1 MDTQAR
7 ARLIEKYKDG
17 YREVAAAL
25 EGATERELDARP
37 APGKWS
43 AREIVHHLAD
53 SEMTSAIR
61 LRLLV
66 AEDNAAIR
74 AYDEKAFANRLH
86 YDRPIASSLLAFQA
100 ARLSTGDLLD
110 RMTDADFAKK
120 GTHPEHGTYGVDR
133 WLEIY
138 AEHAHK
144 HAGQIRTARA
154 ARLRSATA
162 RSRQSSPKHIER
174 RRTR

>member
-1 MDTQAR
+1 MDTQTRAQLIAR
-7 ARLIEKYKDG
+7 YKDG

-25 EGATERELDARP
+25 EGASDEELDARP
-37 APGKWS
+37 APGKWT

-66 AEDNAAIR
+66 AEDNATIR
-74 AYDEKAFANRLH
+74 AYDEKAFAAKLH
-86 YDRPIASSLLAFQA
+86 YDRPIANSLLAFKA
-100 ARLSTGDLLD
+100 ARLATADLLD
-110 RMTDADFAKK
+110 AMTDAEFSKT
-120 GTHPEHGTYGVDR
+120 GTHPEHGTYGVER

-144 HAGQIRTARA
+144 HAGQIRRARA
-154 ARLRSATA
+154 TG
-162 RSRQSSPKHIER
+162 
-174 RRTR
+174 

>member
-1 MDTQAR
+1 MDKQTRAQLIAR
-7 ARLIEKYKDG
+7 YKDG

-25 EGATERELDARP
+25 QGASDRELDARP
-37 APGKWS
+37 APGKWT

-53 SEMTSAIR
+53 SEMTSAVR

-66 AEDNAAIR
+66 AEENTTIH
-74 AYDEKAFANRLH
+74 AYDEKTFATRLH

-110 RMTDADFAKK
+110 NMTDAEFAKT
-120 GTHPEHGTYGVDR
+120 GTHPEHAIYGVER

-144 HAGQIRTARA
+144 HADQIRRARG
-154 ARLRSATA
+154 
-162 RSRQSSPKHIER
+162 I
-174 RRTR
+174 